1 MNLIRRSSKG
11 IDVAFLLQI
20 SSKNASADFGFFR
33 PHFHAKTQLIDAL
46 MAFEH
51 HLDLF
56 QGVIDGLRQKLQCL
70 QDFKGLD
77 FCC

>member
-1 MNLIRRSSKG
+1 MTNALEPGNITGKKVG
-11 IDVAFLLQI
+11 IHP
-20 SSKNASADFGFFR
+20 S
-33 PHFHAKTQLIDAL
+33 TQLNDAL